1 MDSAKVPV
9 KLVKVTRVLGRT
21 GSRGGVTQVRVEFMD
36 DTTRSIIRN
45 VKGPVREDDILCLL
59 ESEPWRHMDV
69 REGATTKRASHG
81 MCLSGGSNPDT
92 SSNMQHAAFQAVA
105 MASSGE

>member
-45 VKGPVREDDILCLL
+45 VKGPGTHKPEEHDDDTALKLTPKIVREDDILCLL
-59 ESEPWRHMDV
+59 ESE
-69 REGATTKRASHG
+69 REARR
-81 MCLSGGSNPDT
+81 LR
-92 SSNMQHAAFQAVA
+92 
-105 MASSGE
+105 